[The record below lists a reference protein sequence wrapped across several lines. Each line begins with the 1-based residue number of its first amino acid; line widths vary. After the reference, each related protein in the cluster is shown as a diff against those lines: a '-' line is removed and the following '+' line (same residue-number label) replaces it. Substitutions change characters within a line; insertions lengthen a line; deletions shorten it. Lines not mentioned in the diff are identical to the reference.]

1 VPAEG
6 AGERGH
12 IANSPYELHS
22 CDWSADG
29 RWIACVSGNWSFPG
43 PGGYFGN
50 ISPSALLLI
59 PAAGGPPIELMTR
72 TAVHRSPVWSK
83 DGRRLYFV
91 SNRQGPSDIYA
102 IEVTEAGAVR
112 GDPVRVT
119 TGLGVY
125 SIAFS
130 SDRRQLAYAAYS
142 NRSNI
147 WSVRLPSHGTV
158 DLSSGR
164 AVTSG
169 SQTIEAMRVTRDGR
183 WLLYDS
189 NLHGNFDIFR
199 LALSDGRIE
208 RLTTDPGDE
217 FAPDL
222 SDDGRWLAY
231 HSWRTMSRDIFVKR
245 LDGSR
250 LDQVTATPSQE
261 SFPAW
266 SPDGRSLAFLD
277 QFVEDGVARGAFLVQ
292 SDQGGGWGAPV
303 FLRAGT
309 SRVSWSPDGR
319 FLTYAVRGNVEVL
332 PIDSRV
338 ARLVYAPATPGVDPA
353 ARSVQFGPD
362 GRTLYFKSND
372 DRGIASLWSVSV
384 SGGRPRRLITLDDP
398 ARPSSRSE
406 FAVDGKRLYFAI
418 ENRGST
424 ISITDVTGR

>member
-1 VPAEG
+1 MGTLPIHRTNCTRVTGP
-6 AGERGH
+6 
-12 IANSPYELHS
+12 PT
-22 CDWSADG
+22 ADG
-29 RWIACVSGNWSFPG
+29 LRVSRATGA
-43 PGGYFGN
+43 
-50 ISPSALLLI
+50 SPVREATSATFLR
-59 PAAGGPPIELMTR
+59 ARCCSSPPRGDHPSSCMTR

-91 SNRQGPSDIYA
+91 SNRQGPSDIYS

-147 WSVRLPSHGTV
+147 WSVRLPSQGTV

-169 SQTIEAMRVTRDGR
+169 NQTIEAMRVTRDGR

-208 RLTTDPGDE
+208 RLTDGPGDE

-222 SDDGRWLAY
+222 SPDGRSLAY

-245 LDGSR
+245 LDGPR

-292 SDQGGGWGAPV
+292 TRSRRGLGRTSIPSRRHVESVLVAGWTFPYLCGPWKCRGSPDR
-303 FLRAGT
+303 LSCAG
-309 SRVSWSPDGR
+309 SRVRTCHARGR
-319 FLTYAVRGNVEVL
+319 
-332 PIDSRV
+332 
-338 ARLVYAPATPGVDPA
+338 
-353 ARSVQFGPD
+353 
-362 GRTLYFKSND
+362 
-372 DRGIASLWSVSV
+372 
-384 SGGRPRRLITLDDP
+384 
-398 ARPSSRSE
+398 SRSP
-406 FAVDGKRLYFAI
+406 V
-418 ENRGST
+418 ST
-424 ISITDVTGR
+424 VRA